1 MRKEN
6 AQFKSWRNIGFKANK
21 GGGEFNIQFS
31 FGNERL
37 NV

>member
-21 GGGEFNIQFS
+21 GGGASSIFNLAS
-31 FGNERL
+31 EMKD
-37 NV
+37 

>member
-1 MRKEN
+1 MRK
-6 AQFKSWRNIGFKANK
+6 FKSWRNIGFKVNK
-21 GGGEFNIQFS
+21 GGEAEFNIQFS